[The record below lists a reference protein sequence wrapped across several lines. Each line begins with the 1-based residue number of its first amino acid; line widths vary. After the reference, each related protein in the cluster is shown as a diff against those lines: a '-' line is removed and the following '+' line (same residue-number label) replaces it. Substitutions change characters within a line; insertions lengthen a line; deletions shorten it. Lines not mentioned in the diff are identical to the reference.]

1 MSQLPTV
8 AEITALHRAYAP
20 TRAVFEKVHTH
31 CVIVGRIAEQLA
43 TGPGGAGADLDLV
56 RAGCL
61 LHDIGVYRLY
71 DEEGRLDGANYV
83 RHGLLGVEILRKEGL
98 PESLHRFCSC
108 HTGVGL
114 TRHDVLSRQLPIP
127 VDDYVAES
135 AEERL
140 VMYADKF
147 HSKSNP
153 PRFLRPDT
161 FAAKIRRF
169 GDDKVVAFQALAEE
183 FGTPELE
190 PLAAE
195 FGHRIT

>member
-1 MSQLPTV
+1 MAQLPTV
-8 AEITALHRAYAP
+8 AEITALHKAYAP
-20 TRAVFEKVHTH
+20 SRAIFEKVHTH
-31 CVIVGRIAEQLA
+31 CHIVWRIADQLTA
-43 TGPGGAGADLDLV
+43 GPGGAAVDRDLV

-71 DEEGRLDGANYV
+71 DENGRLDGANYV
-83 RHGLLGVEILRKEGL
+83 RHGLLGAEILRKEGL
-98 PESLHRFCSC
+98 DESLHRFCSC

-114 TRHDVLSRQLPIP
+114 TRHDVVSQQLPIP
-127 VDDYVAES
+127 VDDYIAES

-161 FAAKIRRF
+161 FAARIRRF
-169 GDDKVVAFQALAEE
+169 GDDKVVTFEALKAE
-183 FGTPELE
+183 FGTPELDA
-190 PLAAE
+190 LAPE
-195 FGHRIT
+195 FGHRVS